1 MGRGSLGL
9 RGIQEKSKR
18 TFKDAG
24 KGIVMT
30 AHGGGG
36 GQGLGG
42 DNQSKKLRRKAVV
55 HWKETRREIPDAWK
69 ETLGERQTEMMK
81 MTLP

>member
-18 TFKDAG
+18 NFKDAI
-24 KGIVMT
+24 KGTVMM
-30 AHGGGG
+30 AYGCGGI
-36 GQGLGG
+36 QGLGG

-55 HWKETRREIPDAWK
+55 H
-69 ETLGERQTEMMK
+69 
-81 MTLP
+81 

>member
-1 MGRGSLGL
+1 MDRGSVGL
-9 RGIQEKSKR
+9 RRIQEKSKR

-36 GQGLGG
+36 GQGLSG

-55 HWKETRREIPDAWK
+55 H
-69 ETLGERQTEMMK
+69 
-81 MTLP
+81 